1 MFHPK
6 PIGQSSFTSAFLAN
20 NRAVPSNMVKSY
32 PKILLLGDS
41 LTEMSFEP
49 GGYGAA
55 IAADVSG
62 KRAPG
67 DQWGSPDFS
76 VHLMVY

>member
-1 MFHPK
+1 
-6 PIGQSSFTSAFLAN
+6 
-20 NRAVPSNMVKSY
+20 MVKSY